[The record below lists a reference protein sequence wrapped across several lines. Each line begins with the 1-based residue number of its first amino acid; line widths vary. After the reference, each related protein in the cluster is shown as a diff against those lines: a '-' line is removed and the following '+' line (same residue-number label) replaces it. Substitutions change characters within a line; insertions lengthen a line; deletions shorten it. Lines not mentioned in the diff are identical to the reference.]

1 MNRIYLL
8 FLGLCFGLNVSFAQE
23 FVTQTFK
30 DDKVINTHSVETLPA
45 RKLDV
50 RIGHRFGDLAGDRGG
65 WDNFYGLENAQDI
78 MIGAAYGF
86 TNSFTLGLHRTK
98 GSGDLSRLVNLT
110 GKYRLLRQGVSSG
123 SPLSLTFV
131 GIASASTM
139 QKTDNTDAINSFPK
153 ASHRLVYCAQLLA
166 ARKFGNNFSL
176 QIIPSY
182 VHRNLVQ
189 ENDENGIFSIG
200 FATRVQVTKVMG
212 ILADITYPFS
222 TLRTAENGYYPAL
235 GVGFEFD
242 TGGHVFQVNFTNAT
256 GIMETD
262 YIPYTRTNWLDGAFR
277 LGFTI
282 SRLFN
287 L

>member
-1 MNRIYLL
+1 MNRIYL
-8 FLGLCFGLNVSFAQE
+8 FFLCFCIGLSAVSAQE

-30 DDKVINTHSVETLPA
+30 DDKIINTHSVETLPA

-86 TNSFTLGLHRTK
+86 TNNLTVGLHRTK

-110 GKYRLLRQGVSSG
+110 GKYRLLRQGVDSG

-131 GIASASTM
+131 GVGSASTM
-139 QKTDNTDAINSFPK
+139 QKTDNPDALNSFPK
-153 ASHRLVYCAQLLA
+153 ASHRLVYCAQLLM
-166 ARKFGNNFSL
+166 ARKFGTSFAL
-176 QIIPSY
+176 QLIPSY

-189 ENDENGIFSIG
+189 QNDENGIFSLG
-200 FATRVQVTKVMG
+200 FAARVQVTKVLG
-212 ILADITYPFS
+212 LLADVTYPFS
-222 TLRTAENGYYPAL
+222 TLRTADNGYYPAL
-235 GVGFEFD
+235 GFGFEFD

-262 YIPYTRTNWLDGAFR
+262 YIPYTRTNWLDGQFR
-277 LGFTI
+277 MGFTI